1 MMKRDTMLMAI
12 EKKINKLKLQGIDTD
27 QQEKRLF
34 ALRNRF
40 HTMFHS
46 LDIKLIILESDH
58 ILAELEKA
66 NGAGGR
72 STAPLTG
79 AVAIGWALLAA
90 LLFYL
95 IKKNVD

>member
-1 MMKRDTMLMAI
+1 MAI
-12 EKKINKLKLQGIDTD
+12 EKKIKLLKSQGIDTD

-34 ALRNRF
+34 SLRNRF

-46 LDIKLIILESDH
+46 LDIKLIILESEH
-58 ILAELEKA
+58 IQAELEKN
-66 NGAGGR
+66 NGAGGIG
-72 STAPLTG
+72 TAPLTG

-90 LLFYL
+90 LMFYL